1 MTTTTSALFLRDP
14 IPQDTSHTMTK
25 SQSLKLN
32 NLTQEST
39 TSSSSTSTDTT
50 PIIVEPDFV
59 TPDNLLLFVP
69 NVLYIQE
76 ILKRRIENPLHQVVM
91 VGSENLKRLKSAH
104 DHAARAPMEAERNRK
119 KIIDENLTT
128 FQNVYHTKMNAIR
141 MRQLEFAPSD
151 VDELQNSWSK
161 K

>member
-50 PIIVEPDFV
+50 PIIMEPDFV
-59 TPDNLLLFVP
+59 TPDDLLLFVP

-119 KIIDENLTT
+119 KIIDESNVRKCLELLSTNLT
-128 FQNVYHTKMNAIR
+128 NAWI
-141 MRQLEFAPSD
+141 
-151 VDELQNSWSK
+151 
-161 K
+161 